1 MDIKT
6 LFETYKILVSNKIGS
21 KEIFEKSGM
30 VDKSKILDFGF
41 FPLGSGILTETKS
54 EIKKAAI
61 EENGTLI
68 LGNDFGTITYLETKC
83 KNNREKNS
91 KTIDNLLKLELNLE
105 TTFFTNFY
113 LGLRNDQKHLGTTMT
128 KRVVKLQQDYKD
140 LCNNFF
146 DVQLSML
153 EPRTIICLGS
163 DVGQTLSEYSKLFK
177 TLSKKYSTISNLYA
191 DENKKEYIVNIDD
204 NQYGKRK
211 FILIP
216 HPSFGHIN
224 WKKNYIEEK
233 IKAALQN

>member
-177 TLSKKYSTISNLYA
+177 TFSKKYSTISNLYA